1 MTLLIYLPHHLSL
14 AEQGVNETPNN
25 NDPDDNRKVF
35 YDKFVDNKY
44 VTKNM

>member
-1 MTLLIYLPHHLSL
+1 MMLLICLRPIYRS